1 MRDNTMKLIFQVF
14 TCNLFVEVV
23 LEPQMDILAK
33 QKQLL
38 LPLLKTS
45 CSEIKMGFDRRKRL
59 TILAC

>member
-23 LEPQMDILAK
+23 LEPQMDILA
-33 QKQLL
+33 QEKQLL
-38 LPLLKTS
+38 LLLLKTS

-59 TILAC
+59 AILSC